1 MAGRRVLNVC
11 EDLIDADRLAATIS
25 NKYDEWKN
33 SRRKWED
40 TAAEVNKYIFA
51 TDTTTTPNAQL
62 PWKNKTTRPK
72 LCQIRD
78 NLHANYMAALF
89 PTEDWFDWRPADVNS
104 TDREKAQAIKAYMK
118 QKIRDSAFEETVSR
132 FVLDYIDYGNVVGDA
147 EYATETFKGPDGTP
161 VNGYIGPR
169 AVRISP
175 YDIVFDITSP
185 SFEQAPKITRAL
197 LSLGDIHKLMRI
209 DPNWQRVSPAQIA
222 EIEDNRRQVIGY
234 QSSDVKK
241 YEGLVAA
248 GFSSLHQY
256 YSSGLVEVLE
266 FEGDIY
272 DLDKGTFYEN
282 HIITVIDRAYIIRK
296 EPLNT
301 WTGRSTKRHVGWR
314 LRPDNLMAMG
324 PLDNLVG
331 MQYRIDHL
339 ENLKADVFDLIA
351 YPQWKI
357 KGYVEDFQVGP
368 NERIYMEESADV
380 EQLRPDTT
388 ALNAD
393 MQIRELEDQMEEMAG
408 APRQAVGQRTPGE
421 KTKFEVQVL
430 ENGAAR
436 VFANKINYFE
446 RNFIEPLLNSM
457 LELARRNITAAET
470 VQTIDNDIG
479 VIKFLEVT
487 KADLE
492 AKGKLV
498 PMGARHFAAQA
509 QLVQNLTTLSAT
521 PLFQS
526 PSVSVHFSGLR
537 IAKLLEDN
545 MGLTQYRVVEPNIG
559 VIEMAETQKMTAAA
573 QEQVQAEAMTP
584 VLDQGDI
591 PDAEAE
597 EQPIAPPPIE

>member
-11 EDLIDADRLAATIS
+11 DELITQDRLAAMIA
-25 NKYDEWKN
+25 NKHDEWKN
-33 SRRKWED
+33 ARRKWED
-40 TAAEVNKYIFA
+40 TAAEVSKYIFA
-51 TDTTTTPNAQL
+51 TDTTSTPNDAL

-89 PTEDWFDWRPADVNS
+89 PTEDWFDWKPADTKS
-104 TDREKAQAIKAYMK
+104 TDKDKAEAIKAYMK
-118 QKIRDSAFEETVSR
+118 QKLRDSQFEETVSR
-132 FVLDYIDYGNVVGDA
+132 FVLDFIDYGNVFGDV
-147 EYATETFKGPDGTP
+147 EYVTETFTGPDGTP

-197 LSLGDIHKLMRI
+197 LTLGDIHKLMKI
-209 DPNWQRVSPAQIA
+209 DPSWQGEKIAQTIA
-222 EIEDNRRQVIGY
+222 KIEDNRRQVIGY
-234 QSSDVKK
+234 QSSDIKK
-241 YEGLVAA
+241 TEGLVAA

-256 YSSGLVEVLE
+256 YSSGMVEILE

-272 DLDKGTFYEN
+272 DLETGTFYEN
-282 HIITVIDRAYIIRK
+282 HIITVIDRAYVLRK
-296 EPLNT
+296 EPIKS

-357 KGYVEDFQVGP
+357 KGYVEDFRTGP
-368 NERIYMEESADV
+368 DERIYMEETADV

-436 VFANKINYFE
+436 VFQNKISYFE
-446 RNFIEPLLNSM
+446 KNFIEPLLNSM
-457 LELARRNITAAET
+457 LELARRNITTAES
-470 VQTIDNDIG
+470 VQTIDSDLG
-479 VIKFLEVT
+479 VVKFLEVT
-487 KADLE
+487 KADLM

-509 QLVQNLTTLSAT
+509 QLIQNLSTLSGTA
-521 PLFQS
+521 LFQS
-526 PSVSVHFSGLR
+526 PAVSVHWSGLR
-537 IAKLLEDN
+537 ISKLLEDN
-545 MGLTQYRVVEPNIG
+545 LGLSQYRLVEPNIG
-559 VIEMAETQKMTAAA
+559 VIEMAETQKMAAAA

-584 VLDQGDI
+584 VLDEGDI
-591 PDAEAE
+591 PDAEVE
-597 EQPIAPPPIE
+597 TSVPPVE